1 MNLFYHVKTGVM
13 SIIGIFKQVVC
24 IDVHPKAEKR
34 QSVGDMFGEKGGCDK
49 TLISNCISFSEVI
62 YPAVE

>member
-13 SIIGIFKQVVC
+13 SIIGIFNQVVC

-34 QSVGDMFGEKGGCDK
+34 QSVGDMFGEK
-49 TLISNCISFSEVI
+49 TLISNCISFSEMI
-62 YPAVE
+62 YPAAE